1 MMSVTML
8 LTLSSSIALKVVDFA
23 QQEAVLKANS
33 CLVCVVPPV
42 VVVLVAAVMVV
53 MVVGSQLHTCQ

>member
-1 MMSVTML
+1 ML